1 MECRY
6 RTSFRPRQIEA
17 VNSPN
22 KAQPKMRRK
31 VSQNIMS
38 ACSLGILG
46 QNIPPSSDWEKLTW
60 YKPCRLKI
68 STLLVPT
75 AEDKRKVYQ
84 KAGSKP
90 VIIPGTVD
98 EQLVPRVLLD
108 TGAQQT
114 IVNSQWVTPNK
125 LLAETVHT
133 EDHAHGVHEFQ
144 LAEVEIQVCGWS
156 AVIKAAVQLDL
167 SYDVLLGLDFP
178 YTWEA
183 AFQELDKAAV
193 LLVRTR
199 QQALA
204 DEKEKARKKSQEAS
218 EMALTLTNIVW
229 RMTQRNAVADLT
241 LPPRRKSCSDWRRSK
256 WIAILILLGRRRP
269 AHRSGRT
276 VAAVCTNLAGTATL
290 TRVC

>member
-1 MECRY
+1 M
-6 RTSFRPRQIEA
+6 SVSLRPRQIEA

-31 VSQNIMS
+31 VSQNIIVCLQPGHFR
-38 ACSLGILG
+38 AEC
-46 QNIPPSSDWEKLTW
+46 PTSSDWEKLTW

-218 EMALTLTNIVW
+218 EVALTLTNIVCDSPEDD
-229 RMTQRNAVADLT
+229 TEECSGGPDSPTEEEELQRLE
-241 LPPRRKSCSDWRRSK
+241 
-256 WIAILILLGRRRP
+256 WIAILILRGRRRP

-276 VAAVCTNLAGTATL
+276 VAAVCTNLAGMATL